1 VYGAL
6 YVYGEKHLQIIHF
19 LRGSFERKL
28 KGGRIILKTLR
39 FITGVIYKGDYAI
52 HIVAI
57 TGNYI
62 L

>member
-1 VYGAL
+1 MYSAV
-6 YVYGEKHLQIIHF
+6 YVYGEKHLQIICF

-28 KGGRIILKTLR
+28 KGSRIIFKTLR
-39 FITGVIYKGDYAI
+39 FITGVICKGHYAM